1 MAVRKIP
8 FVVNV
13 RKNNNMNSST
23 YGCYYPVADTKKT
36 LDLKGFAR
44 HMVDHGKRTD
54 YADCVQF
61 LVNVVDC
68 LQELLL
74 QNQSVKLDGLGT
86 FTATIQA
93 VKGGKQ
99 SIEALVADLENSI
112 KGVHVRFIPENA
124 GDQEDKLTSVSMKD
138 KCAFT
143 AGYSLTTYKVTNSKG
158 KQVSIQKKVNLE
170 SVLNPQPENNG
181 GGGEGGNG

>member
-13 RKNNNMNSST
+13 RKNTNMNSPS
-23 YGCYYPVADTKKT
+23 YGMYFPVADTKKT

-44 HMVDHGKRTD
+44 HLVEHGKRTD
-54 YADCVQF
+54 YGDCVLF
-61 LVNVVDC
+61 LQNIVDC
-68 LQELLL
+68 LEELLL

-93 VKGGKQ
+93 TKGGKQ
-99 SIEALVADLENSI
+99 TIADVVNDLEGSI

-124 GDQEDKLTSVSMKD
+124 GEEGDKLTSVAMKD
-138 KCAFT
+138 KCAFA
-143 AGYSLTTYKVTNSKG
+143 AGYSLTSYKVQTSGG
-158 KQVSIQKKVNLE
+158 KQRSIQKKVNIDAI
-170 SVLNPQPENNG
+170 LNPEPEP
-181 GGGEGGNG
+181 

>member
-1 MAVRKIP
+1 MAIRKIP

-23 YGCYYPVADTKKT
+23 CGCYYPVADMKKT

-44 HMVDHGKRTD
+44 HLVEHGKETD
-54 YADCVQF
+54 YGKCVVF
-61 LVNVVDC
+61 LQNVVDC
-68 LQELLL
+68 LQELLC

-86 FTATIQA
+86 FAAYIEA
-93 VKGGKQ
+93 KKGGAQ
-99 SIEALVADLENSI
+99 SIADLVADFESYI

-124 GDQEDKLTSVSMKD
+124 GDEQERLTSVAMKE

-143 AGYSLTTYKVTNSKG
+143 GGYSLTTYKVTNSKG
-158 KQVSIQKKVNLE
+158 RQVSVQKKTNLE
-170 SVLNPQPENNG
+170 SVLNPEPQPEP
-181 GGGEGGNG
+181 